1 MGTKTSSIC
10 EVAGLESSLKM
21 WRDVIRQWMK
31 LIQKKNHQTR
41 LSNKA
46 LNTAIPVFSSI
57 INIQFLSDFFLKS
70 K

>member
-1 MGTKTSSIC
+1 MGRKTNSIC

-21 WRDVIRQWMK
+21 WRDVIREWIK
-31 LIQKKNHQTR
+31 LIQKKNYQTR
-41 LSNKA
+41 LSNRA
-46 LNTAIPVFSSI
+46 VNSVIPVFSSI